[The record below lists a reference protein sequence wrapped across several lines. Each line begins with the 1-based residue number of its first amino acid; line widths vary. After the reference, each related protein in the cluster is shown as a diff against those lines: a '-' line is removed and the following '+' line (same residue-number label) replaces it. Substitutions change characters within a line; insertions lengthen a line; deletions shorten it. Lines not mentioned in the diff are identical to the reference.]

1 MSELLITCPACGHR
15 FPVSDALRSHI
26 HAEVES
32 DVRAQF
38 ERRLNRAAKE
48 AEARAREA
56 AALELQDLRAQLDEQ
71 RRLAE
76 QARQQELALRKQ
88 AREIEDRRRQLDLEL
103 ERRLAAER
111 ASLEKTL
118 RAQIEETQTLKLR
131 EKEKQI
137 ADLRQALDDARR
149 KSQQGSQELQGEVLE
164 LDLEARLREQ
174 FPHDDIQP
182 VPKGMRGADLVQ
194 EVRNPAG
201 QSCGSIVWET
211 KNTRHFQPAW
221 LDKLKQDQRA
231 VGASL
236 AVLVSAAL
244 PAEVRDFARI
254 DGVWVVSLGVWPA
267 LAVAL
272 REQLVQVA
280 FARAASQGRQD
291 KMALLYRYLSG
302 DEFRHRVEAIVEA
315 FSALH
320 GQLHQERRAME
331 RLWRERE
338 KQLDRI
344 ILNTAGMYGDL
355 RGLIGTTLPEIPALA
370 LESAAGLLQE
380 DPR

>member
-1 MSELLITCPACGHR
+1 MSEMLITCPECGHE
-15 FPVSDALRSHI
+15 FAVSQALRSHLL
-26 HAEVES
+26 AEVES
-32 DVRAQF
+32 QVRGRFEQQIKKAAGDAEVRA
-38 ERRLNRAAKE
+38 RA
-48 AEARAREA
+48 A
-56 AALELQDLRAQLDEQ
+56 AALELQDLRAQLNEQ

-76 QARQQELALRKQ
+76 HAQQQELALRKK
-88 AREIEDRRRQLDLEL
+88 ARELEDRHRQLDLEI
-103 ERRLAAER
+103 ERRLAGER
-111 ASLEKTL
+111 SRIEQTL
-118 RAQIEETQTLKLR
+118 RTQLDEAQALKLR

-137 ADLRQALDDARR
+137 EDLCQALEEARR
-149 KSQQGSQELQGEVLE
+149 KSQQGSQQIQGEVLE
-164 LDLEARLREQ
+164 LDLESRLCKQ
-174 FPHDDIQP
+174 FPHDDIRP

-194 EVRNPAG
+194 EVRNPGG
-201 QSCGSIVWET
+201 QSCGAIIWEA

-221 LDKLKQDQRA
+221 IDKLKQDQRA

-244 PAEVRDFARI
+244 PADVRDFDRI

-280 FARAASQGRQD
+280 FARAASEGRQD
-291 KMALLYRYLSG
+291 KMALIYRYLSG

-320 GQLHQERRAME
+320 SQLHQERRAME

-344 ILNTAGMYGDL
+344 IVNTAGMYGDM
-355 RGLIGTTLPEIPALA
+355 RGLIGTALPEIPALT
-370 LESAAGLLQE
+370 LEHVAGLLQE